1 MGNKYDWPSTHHISK
16 TDYITS
22 QKLMRYIFS
31 APTLFVHVPLEDWT
45 QRDNKTWID
54 SLGYVLSTDRKFIY
68 HKIGESQWHWY
79 LQKLHSRH
87 SYFLEYIYIS
97 KDPIN
102 NLIMTRV
109 AKYNDRIQVLSV
121 SHGNSDEKQEE
132 NVLTFDNIDIIKPKI
147 DWFTTRISASS
158 STSQLLAHVII
169 GTAYG

>member
-1 MGNKYDWPSTHHISK
+1 
-16 TDYITS
+16 
-22 QKLMRYIFS
+22 
-31 APTLFVHVPLEDWT
+31 
-45 QRDNKTWID
+45 
-54 SLGYVLSTDRKFIY
+54 
-68 HKIGESQWHWY
+68 
-79 LQKLHSRH
+79 
-87 SYFLEYIYIS
+87 
-97 KDPIN
+97 
-102 NLIMTRV
+102 MTRV